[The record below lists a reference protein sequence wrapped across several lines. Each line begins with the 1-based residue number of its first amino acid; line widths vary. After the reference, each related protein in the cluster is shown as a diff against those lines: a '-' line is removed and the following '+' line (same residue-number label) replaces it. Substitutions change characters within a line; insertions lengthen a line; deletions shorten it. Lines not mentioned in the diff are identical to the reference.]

1 MSDTGILISLDNEDA
16 FRSRVVLDYT
26 SRDFSGIRTQLVGL
40 AKGLMPEWETAG
52 EAPDFGTLLLEL
64 FAYMGDVMHFYIDR
78 TASEAFLG
86 TAVRRQSILYIA
98 DMLGYR
104 PIGQMA
110 ASVQLLFS
118 LDSNAT
124 ESVSLPQYLRVYN
137 ETDNSQSLVVF
148 ETDLALDLNPGDT
161 DIPVTA
167 TEGIMVYDQ
176 VLGVSLG
183 IPNSEFLLRDKGV
196 VFNTVSVRSDE
207 GGQTLPWTFVTD
219 LSLARPTQTVFT
231 TFMDDTDMTHVVFGD
246 NAAGRIPP
254 VNATM
259 YASYRFGVGARANN
273 VPAEKLNTIAAAS
286 APNLDLWGVSVRNP
300 NPPVGGTDPEGVDA
314 MRFSIPRAA
323 SRIKSRAITLNDY
336 ADLAMQVPG
345 VAKSVAHGTIYTA
358 VHVTIAPTGGQ
369 GDAGYMTKLCAN
381 VEDYMKDKIIV
392 GSTVYA
398 EPEDVNAL
406 WLDVYIRLQ
415 LHVVEGYN
423 RTNVRLQ
430 VESVIRQILA
440 FDRVDFGW
448 RVTIGRI
455 YRAAL
460 AIQGVEWA
468 EVMWLSTDEP
478 PDGFA
483 PVTGGDATNYLLS
496 ETWAYDTTLTM
507 ADPLAQRFRFN
518 NATTPTAMALSIT
531 DNDKENKATSLAQV
545 KLGDTILL
553 RQVADPDSQMTLIVT
568 ATPTNNTTWYQFTT
582 VKTASP
588 KWTPFV
594 TEVQTITP
602 TGTISGGTW
611 TLTLN
616 LTGTAVTT
624 AAIQWNAAAAAIK
637 SAIDAIL
644 PGNTVTVAGSATIA
658 TVAHTLTFI
667 GYGNAIQATVNTALL
682 TGTTPTLTLTTTT
695 AGNDNRVTISIIHP
709 ATDISTGEVLDI
721 DTDPLLIP
729 RIEPT
734 EVIEEEVNYPTG
746 WTEEERSHD
755 GLWVWA
761 IGGVPGT

>member
-1 MSDTGILISLDNEDA
+1 MSDTGILVSLANEDA
-16 FRSRVVLDYT
+16 YRSRVVLDYT
-26 SRDFSGIRTQLVGL
+26 SRDFTSIRAQLVGL

-104 PIGQMA
+104 PIGQQA
-110 ASVQLLFS
+110 ASVVLMLS

-124 ESVSLPQYLRVYN
+124 EPVTLPQHLRVYN
-137 ETDNSQSLVVF
+137 QTDNAQNVIIF
-148 ETDLALDLNPGDT
+148 ETDQEMILQPGDT

-167 TEGIMVYDQ
+167 TEGVMQDDIL
-176 VLGVSLG
+176 LGISLG
-183 IPNSEFLLRDKGV
+183 IPNSEYLIRDKGV
-196 VFNTVSVRSDE
+196 VFNTVSIRSDE

-219 LSLARPTQTVFT
+219 LSLARPTQAVFT
-231 TFMDDTDMTHVVFGD
+231 TFLDDSDMTHVVFGD

-254 VNATM
+254 VNAQLYTT
-259 YASYRFGVGARANN
+259 YRFGVGARAND
-273 VPAEKLNTIAAAS
+273 VPAENLNTVAAAS
-286 APNLDLWGVSVRNP
+286 APNVDLWGVSVRNP
-300 NPPVGGTDPEGVDA
+300 SSPVGGTDPETVDA

-369 GDAGYMTKLCAN
+369 GDAGYMAKLCTN

-398 EPEDVNAL
+398 EPEDVAAL
-406 WLDVYIRLQ
+406 WLDVYVRVQI
-415 LHVVEGYN
+415 HVVEGYN

-468 EVMWLSTDEP
+468 EVRWLSTDEP

-483 PVTGGDATNYLLS
+483 PTTGSDPTNYLLS
-496 ETWAYDTTLTM
+496 ETWLYDNTLTM
-507 ADPLAQRFRFN
+507 ADPGTRRFRFN
-518 NATTPTAMALSIT
+518 NLTTPTALTISTT
-531 DNDKENKATSLAQV
+531 DNDSESKYTALSQT

-553 RQVADPDSQMTLIVT
+553 RQVADPASQMTLIVT
-568 ATPTNNTTWYQFTT
+568 ATPTNNTTWFQFTT

-588 KWTPFV
+588 KWTTFV
-594 TEVQTITP
+594 NEVQTITP

-611 TLTLN
+611 TLTIN
-616 LTGTAVTT
+616 PAGTAVTT
-624 AAIQWNAAAAAIK
+624 AAIPYNAAAAAIK
-637 SAIDAIL
+637 SAIDTAL
-644 PGNTVTVAGSATIA
+644 PGNTITVAGSATIA
-658 TVAHTLTFI
+658 TVAHTLTYT
-667 GYGNAIQATVNTALL
+667 GYGNPAQATVNTALL
-682 TGTTPTLTLTTTT
+682 TGTTPTLTVTTTT

-734 EVIEEEVNYPTG
+734 SVTEEEVNYPVS
-746 WTEEERSHD
+746 WSEEERIHD

-761 IGGVPGT
+761 VGGVPGT

>member
-1 MSDTGILISLDNEDA
+1 MSDTGILVSLDNEDA

-26 SRDFSGIRTQLVGL
+26 SRDFTAIRAQLVGL

-104 PIGQMA
+104 PIGQQA
-110 ASVQLLFS
+110 ASVQLMFS
-118 LDSNAT
+118 LDTNAEVPVT
-124 ESVSLPQYLRVYN
+124 LPQRLKVYN
-137 ETDNSQSLVVF
+137 ETDNAQNLVVF
-148 ETDLALDLNPGDT
+148 ETDQELTLQPGDV
-161 DIPVTA
+161 DIPMTA
-167 TEGIMVYDQ
+167 TEGVIVSDA

-183 IPNSEFLLRDKGV
+183 IPNSEFLIKDKGV
-196 VFNTVSVRSDE
+196 VFNTVSIRSDE
-207 GGQTLPWTFVTD
+207 AGQTLPWTFVTD
-219 LSLARPTQTVFT
+219 LSLARPTQPVFT
-231 TFMDDTDMTHVVFGD
+231 TFMDDTDITHVVFGD
-246 NAAGRIPP
+246 NSAGRIPP
-254 VNATM
+254 VSATM
-259 YASYRFGVGARANN
+259 YVTYRFGVGAKAND
-273 VPAEKLNTIAAAS
+273 VPSERLTTISAAS
-286 APNLDLWGVSVRNP
+286 APNIDLWGVSVRNP
-300 NPPVGGTDPEGVDA
+300 TSPVGGTDPESVDA

-336 ADLAMQVPG
+336 ADLAMQVAG

-358 VHVTIAPTGGQ
+358 VHVVIAPTGGQ
-369 GDAGYMTKLCAN
+369 GDAGYMGKLIAS

-398 EPEDVNAL
+398 EPPDVADL
-406 WLDVYIRLQ
+406 WLDVYIRVQ
-415 LHVVEGYN
+415 VHVVEGYN

-468 EVMWLSTDEP
+468 EVRWLSTDEP

-483 PVTGGDATNYLLS
+483 PVTGSGITNYILS
-496 ETWAYDTTLTM
+496 ETWLLDTTLTM
-507 ADPLAQRFRFN
+507 ADPGAKRFRFN
-518 NATTPTAMALSIT
+518 NATTPTTMAISIT
-531 DNDKENKATSLAQV
+531 DADGETKFSLSQV
-545 KLGDTILL
+545 VLGDNIVM
-553 RQVADPDSQMTLIVT
+553 RQVADPASQMVLVIT
-568 ATPTNNTTWYQFTT
+568 AAPVNNTTWYQFSV
-582 VKTASP
+582 VKTSSP
-588 KWTPFV
+588 KWT
-594 TEVQTITP
+594 TQINEVHTLTP
-602 TGTISGGTW
+602 SGTISGGTF

-616 LTGTAVTT
+616 VSGTAVTT
-624 AAIQWNAAAAAIK
+624 APIVYNAAAAAIQT
-637 SAIDAIL
+637 AINTAI
-644 PGNTVTVAGSATIA
+644 PGNTIVVAGTATMA
-658 TVAHTLTFI
+658 TAAQTLTYT
-667 GYGNAIQATVNTALL
+667 GYGNVTQVTVNTALL
-682 TGTTPTLTLTTTT
+682 TGTTPTITATTTT
-695 AGNDNRVTISIIHP
+695 QGTDNRVTISVIHP
-709 ATDISTGEVLDI
+709 ATDVSTGEVI
-721 DTDPLLIP
+721 DVDTGPLVIP

-734 EVIEEEVNYPTG
+734 EVLEEEVNYPTS
-746 WTEEERSHD
+746 WTVEERTHD

-761 IGGVPGT
+761 DGGVPGT